1 MDSEKYD
8 KFNTTIDSLVEEI
21 LDVPNSDG
29 SKSRKVKGSRLLN
42 LRTSVEKLVR
52 DSGAIRVNRA
62 RRNYASIR
70 KGKDAYTKDRYGIG
84 LSYRIHVKRAYEGMI
99 ALGYLREAKKGVS
112 LGARGLF
119 LTRYIAT
126 DKLLD
131 LLSEPHST
139 ILPVLF
145 PPEKDNELIRVQ
157 QTIQRP
163 SRAGRRPMAIKEL
176 IDYEDTP
183 TTIAMRERL
192 ERINKVLLQ
201 NWYDLELTDPEFDT
215 MQAELKSKEERERGT
230 DPHVNLANRTLY
242 RVFTDATFTRGG
254 RFYGGWWQTIPSR
267 YRSRI
272 LINSKRTVEFD
283 YSGLH
288 PAILYAEAGRD
299 LPDDPYDGILAPQH
313 RDLVKKA
320 FNAMVNAKHELT
332 RPPYG
337 LVLRETGMT
346 WRQLSS
352 AIREKHQPISD
363 AFYSNVGTHLQ
374 FIDSEL
380 AERVLLH
387 FTQRPLNAAVLPVHD
402 SFIMHH
408 GYETDL
414 RTVMDKFFTERFGRS
429 IRLKAVLDRM
439 YSTADGPK
447 EPPEKGKYRFVT
459 DDVFELFEYFQ
470 VGHEQRWTN
479 FRS

>member
-1 MDSEKYD
+1 M
-8 KFNTTIDSLVEEI
+8 
-21 LDVPNSDG
+21 
-29 SKSRKVKGSRLLN
+29 
-42 LRTSVEKLVR
+42 
-52 DSGAIRVNRA
+52 
-62 RRNYASIR
+62 
-70 KGKDAYTKDRYGIG
+70 
-84 LSYRIHVKRAYEGMI
+84 
-99 ALGYLREAKKGVS
+99 
-112 LGARGLF
+112 
-119 LTRYIAT
+119 AT
-126 DKLLD
+126 
-131 LLSEPHST
+131 
-139 ILPVLF
+139 
-145 PPEKDNELIRVQ
+145 
-157 QTIQRP
+157 
-163 SRAGRRPMAIKEL
+163 KEL
-176 IDYEDTP
+176 IDYKDTP

-192 ERINKVLLQ
+192 EGINKVLLN
-201 NWYDLELTDPEFDT
+201 NWYNLELTDPEFDT
-215 MQAELKSKEERERGT
+215 MQVELKSKEERERGT

-242 RVFTDATFTRGG
+242 RVFTDASFTRGG

-267 YRSRI
+267 YRSRL
-272 LINSKRTVEFD
+272 LINSKRTVELD

-299 LPDDPYDGILAPQH
+299 LPDDPYDDILAPQH

-352 AIREKHQPISD
+352 AIREKHKPISD
-363 AFYSNVGTHLQ
+363 AFYSDGGTYLQ

-380 AERVLLH
+380 AERVLMH
-387 FTQRPLNAAVLPVHD
+387 FAQRPLNAAVLPVHD

-414 RTVMDKFFTERFGRS
+414 RTVMDKFFTERFGRT

-447 EPPEKGKYRFVT
+447 DPPEKGKYRFVT
-459 DDVFELFEYFQ
+459 DDVFELFDYYK
-470 VGHEQRWTN
+470 VGHQQRWTN
-479 FRS
+479 FRP

>member
-8 KFNTTIDSLVEEI
+8 KFNTAIDRLVGEI
-21 LDVPNSDG
+21 LDVSNPDG
-29 SKSRKVKGSRLLN
+29 SKSRKVKGPRLLS

-52 DSGAIRVNRA
+52 DSVAIQFNSA

-70 KGKDAYTKDRYGIG
+70 KGKDAYTKNRYSIG

-99 ALGYLREAKKGVS
+99 ALGYLREVKKGVS
-112 LGARGLF
+112 LGAHGLF

-126 DKLLD
+126 DKLLG
-131 LLSEPHST
+131 LLSGPDSI
-139 ILPVLF
+139 ILPVLI
-145 PPEKDNELIRVQ
+145 PPVKDNELIRVQ
-157 QTIQRP
+157 QTIQHP
-163 SRAGRRPMAIKEL
+163 SRDGRRPMATKEL

-192 ERINKVLLQ
+192 ESINKVLLQ
-201 NWYDLELTDPEFDT
+201 NWYDLELTDPEVDT

-242 RVFTDATFTRGG
+242 RVFTDTTFTRGG

-352 AIREKHQPISD
+352 AIREKHKPISH
-363 AFYSNVGTHLQ
+363 AFYSDGGTHLQ

-380 AERVLLH
+380 AERVMLH
-387 FTQRPLNAAVLPVHD
+387 FAQRPLNAAVLPVHD

-414 RTVMDKFFTERFGRS
+414 RTVMDAFFRERFGRS

-439 YSTADGPK
+439 YSTADGPLD
-447 EPPEKGKYRFVT
+447 PPEKGKYEFVT